1 MLIIQSKINVPQTF
15 TDHFLQWIIEQ
26 AINSVNDQ
34 YLLQA
39 FVEMVGA
46 IVNVESR
53 VYLDKLM
60 TSQYPLLM
68 VGVLKRPGY
77 ALRFNP
83 PMMPVLLF
91 TSHARIPSRELPAP

>member
-26 AINSVNDQ
+26 AINSVKDQ

-60 TSQYPLLM
+60 SSQYPLFM
-68 VGVLKRPGY
+68 VGVLKDTNVGSTR
-77 ALRFNP
+77 
-83 PMMPVLLF
+83 VKSQLLW
-91 TSHARIPSRELPAP
+91 